1 VKFYT
6 FGLQRTCTNFSQALI
21 QENFNFK
28 WENINRQDNPLWKH
42 NKNAKDAMAHVEKRN
57 MFIFCY
63 KEPHMWVDSIMRK
76 HVDFF
81 NRHGGAKK
89 SEDEKIDICIDVFNE
104 FYLNWMQE
112 MPVLHYE
119 IFHQRKM
126 CNFGYVK
133 RKLNNIAKV
142 HDMRRQEWKL
152 PTNVGQ
158 TSGFQSRKQNYLEGN
173 PLSLSQEKKSYIIS
187 KIDKRIIDFFENQ
200 R

>member
-1 VKFYT
+1 MKFYT

-104 FYLNWMQE
+104 FYLN
-112 MPVLHYE
+112 
-119 IFHQRKM
+119 
-126 CNFGYVK
+126 
-133 RKLNNIAKV
+133 
-142 HDMRRQEWKL
+142 
-152 PTNVGQ
+152 
-158 TSGFQSRKQNYLEGN
+158 
-173 PLSLSQEKKSYIIS
+173 
-187 KIDKRIIDFFENQ
+187 
-200 R
+200 